1 MNWMSSLVKETP
13 ESAPAPFLP
22 GNVTDRS
29 QQSAVWKRGLNI
41 AQSFSL
47 TAIANLLPDPPGSL
61 KCLVAPYFS
70 L

>member
-13 ESAPAPFLP
+13 ESSPDPFLP
-22 GNVTDRS
+22 GNVTNRS
-29 QQSAVWKRGLNI
+29 QQSAVRKRGLTRT
-41 AQSFSL
+41 QSFSL
-47 TAIANLLPDPPGSL
+47 TPIANLLPDPLGSL